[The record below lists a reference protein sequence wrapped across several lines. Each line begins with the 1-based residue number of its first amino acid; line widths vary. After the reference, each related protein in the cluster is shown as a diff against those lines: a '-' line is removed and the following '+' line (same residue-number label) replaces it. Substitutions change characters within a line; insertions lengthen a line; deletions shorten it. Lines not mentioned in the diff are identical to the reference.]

1 VPQKSAYNIP
11 FSPKTVNLPDGT
23 SLHFWYSNNAGRGC
37 DNCTIIRS
45 TDLRAATS
53 AKQGG
58 VIAKIRTSAWNG
70 KVNFSASVCAA
81 LGLDY

>member
-1 VPQKSAYNIP
+1 MPQKSAYNIQ

-23 SLHFWYSNNAGRGC
+23 NLYFWYSNNAGRSC

-45 TDLRAATS
+45 TDLRATTS

-58 VIAKIRTSAWNG
+58 VIAKISTSAWNG
-70 KVNFSASVCAA
+70 KVNFSSSVCAA